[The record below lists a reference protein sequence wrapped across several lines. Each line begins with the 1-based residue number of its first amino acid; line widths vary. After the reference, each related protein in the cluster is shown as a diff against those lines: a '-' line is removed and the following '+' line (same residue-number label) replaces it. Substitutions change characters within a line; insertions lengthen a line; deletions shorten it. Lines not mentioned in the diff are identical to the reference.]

1 MIPIPNLLTNLRSMN
16 VGAIAWSVVDV
27 ALVAYFI
34 YRLILLAKG
43 KRAWFILIGLGVF
56 FLMLLLSEAFPLMT
70 VNWILRQVT
79 PIGPVAILVLFYP
92 ELREVL
98 EKLGRAE
105 FWGTALPVANNNRT
119 DMTETIDEVVKAVGQ
134 LSPLKIGALIVM
146 EREAMLDDIIATGT
160 HMDAEVSAQ
169 LLATIFHHGTPLHDG
184 AVVIRN
190 NRIVAAECRL
200 PLSEA
205 ANVPPTFGHL
215 RHRAALGMSEQS
227 DAVVIA
233 VSEERGT
240 VTVCVNG
247 KQPSGFSPDRL
258 RQKLLEEFGRLPKP
272 SKQSKA
278 DKAEKK
284 EFSLPSWFKLPEV
297 GKK

>member
-1 MIPIPNLLTNLRSMN
+1 MDVR
-16 VGAIAWSVVDV
+16 AIGLAVLDIAV
-27 ALVAYFI
+27 VAYFI

-56 FLMLLLSEAFPLMT
+56 FLMLLLSEAGGLMT
-70 VNWILRQVT
+70 LNWILKQVT
-79 PIGPVAILVLFYP
+79 PLGPIAILVLFYP

-105 FWGTALPVANNNRT
+105 FWGSALPVANNHRQ
-119 DMTETIDEVVKAVGQ
+119 DMTEAIEEVVRAVGQ
-134 LSPLKIGALIVM
+134 LAPMKIGALIVL

-160 HMDAEVSAQ
+160 HMDAEVSSQ

-184 AVVIRN
+184 AVIIRN

-200 PLSEA
+200 PLSESS
-205 ANVPPTFGHL
+205 NVAPNVHL
-215 RHRAALGMSEQS
+215 RHRAAMGLSENS
-227 DAVVIA
+227 DAVVVV

-240 VTVCVNG
+240 ISVAVNG
-247 KQPSGFSPDRL
+247 KLLPGFSPDKL
-258 RQKLLEEFGRLPKP
+258 RQKLLEEFGRAPKP
-272 SKQSKA
+272 PKQPKA
-278 DKAEKK
+278 AKTEKRDIS
-284 EFSLPSWFKLPEV
+284 FPFGFKLPEV

>member
-1 MIPIPNLLTNLRSMN
+1 MDVKT
-16 VGAIAWSVVDV
+16 IAWAVIDI
-27 ALVAYFI
+27 ALVAYVI

-70 VNWILRQVT
+70 VNWILKQVT
-79 PIGPVAILVLFYP
+79 PIGPIAILVLFFP

-105 FWGTALPVANNNRT
+105 FWGTSLPVANNNRQ
-119 DMTETIDEVVKAVGQ
+119 DMTEAIEEVVKAVGQ

-146 EREAMLDDIIATGT
+146 EREAMLDDIVATGT
-160 HMDAEVSAQ
+160 HMDAEVSSQ

-184 AVVIRN
+184 AVIIRN
-190 NRIVAAECRL
+190 GRIVAAECRL

-205 ANVPPTFGHL
+205 SNVPNTFGHL
-215 RHRAALGMSEQS
+215 RHRAGLGMSEQS

-240 VTVCVNG
+240 ITVFING
-247 KQPSGFSPDRL
+247 KIYPGLSSDRL
-258 RQKLLEEFGRLPKP
+258 RQRLLEEFGRAPKP
-272 SKQSKA
+272 PKQPKPDRT
-278 DKAEKK
+278 DKR
-284 EFSLPSWFKLPEV
+284 EFSLASWFRLPEV